1 MQCWKTLYASWNVN
15 NLIKYAV
22 NVLKDEM
29 RFRSEYA
36 ALESSFNLNN
46 CVTVNTKNI
55 VKILELILEL
65 NTRIIKP
72 LFVQLRTQGRI
83 H

>member
-1 MQCWKTLYASWNVN
+1 MLKNIECILTYYASWNVN

-46 CVTVNTKNI
+46 CVTVNTKNT
-55 VKILELILEL
+55 VKILKFSVSVWCITWIFYSLCQ
-65 NTRIIKP
+65 NY
-72 LFVQLRTQGRI
+72 
-83 H
+83 